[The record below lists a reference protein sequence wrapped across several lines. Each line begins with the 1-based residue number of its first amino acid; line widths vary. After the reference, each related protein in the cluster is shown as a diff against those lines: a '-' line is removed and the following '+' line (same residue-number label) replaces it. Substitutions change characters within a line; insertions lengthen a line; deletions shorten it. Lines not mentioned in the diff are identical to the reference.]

1 MKKNKYVTIVICILL
16 SLCIFIA
23 ACDGNG
29 RNSQEDGGKVIL
41 EYIEQSNVIHW
52 KCNWAEKYTLI
63 VYLGE
68 NADGTVVYNESDIS
82 GAENHRR
89 LGGYFAQSGKYFVI
103 LLVFKDNEVERE
115 TLVID
120 VVVDQIWQDPDD
132 NYHDPDAP
140 DDVDGVKRDI
150 GKLRSIYYHL
160 AKRNDDLSIVL
171 ANQNGIKSVSGF
183 TLSQYGDW
191 SYDKNANALNIKS
204 VYFKKFSVGARLSFE
219 VQYNDD
225 SQDKINVQIV
235 DELPMDI
242 IKGGV
247 INSPIYSE
255 NTNGVI
261 TLLNLAINYDI
272 YLGYDGKVAS
282 EGSKNYVKDVSID
295 GKRLLSS
302 AYVCSNDSKITLTA
316 NKSLSGLSYG
326 IHLLEIYTTHGKSE
340 VWLNLKGADSYP
352 INVKVDYDSSYPEI
366 FVRWDMLRDDAE
378 EFIVKVGDKE
388 YSSVDNSDLFDG
400 YNFNATGRIAYG
412 DEVRVTALMD
422 GKRETSLGAIL
433 NVDISNPSI
442 QRYLAYTNS
451 FEYLGTRYNT
461 FIDDYDEL
469 KDLVFYSLIH
479 YNDLTPST
487 DSNFEKM
494 WRIYVNPSLAGNA
507 TQLDTKI
514 RSAVEYFNEGVKDS
528 WQVKGGYIN
537 IYEVHLTVYSTC
549 IPSSATRTPTIKEN
563 IFNDTHFS
571 AVGRSVDFD
580 DFAVN
585 SLQETAEVTY
595 SEELYRA
602 LERGV
607 RPIPKQGSPAQAVY
621 QKAKTILRSI
631 IDDGMTDF
639 QKVHAIADWLS
650 AYVTYNWALS
660 DELNAASP
668 SNESY
673 NKYYAYRE
681 LYLEGAILDG
691 LAVCNGYAK
700 AVSLLCGI
708 EGIPCYK
715 IKGASGKGSELVNPV
730 YAQHAWNKVYIDGN
744 WYVLDS
750 TWANEKYQF
759 NGNSQTQEVL
769 KHNTLFMT
777 DEQSG
782 NQKDGA
788 HYEIY
793 LGDYSGYFAGAPYDV
808 FANTFF
814 NFDGNIYDMV
824 MDNESELEILLRYVA
839 KTKGKMMGQGSYIT
853 IDVRCDNLLLK
864 QYISALKSD
873 GLDIFANYGVDV
885 KYSQS
890 YGSMTSLVFWKK

>member
-1 MKKNKYVTIVICILL
+1 MRKNKYVTVVICILL
-16 SLCIFIA
+16 LLCIFMA

-29 RNSQEDGGKVIL
+29 GDSQDGGKIVL
-41 EYIEQSNVIHW
+41 EYVEQSNVIHW

-63 VYLGE
+63 VYFGE
-68 NADGTVVYNESDIS
+68 NTDGTVIYNESNIS

-89 LGGYFAQSGKYFVI
+89 LGGYFAQSGKHFVI
-103 LLVFKDNEVERE
+103 LFAFKGDKVERE
-115 TLVID
+115 TLIID
-120 VVVDQIWQDPDD
+120 VVVEENFQDPDD
-132 NYHDPDAP
+132 GYHDPDTP
-140 DDVDGVKRDI
+140 DDGEGVKRNV
-150 GKLRSIYYHL
+150 GKLKSVYYHL
-160 AKRNDDLSIVL
+160 AKSNDDLSIIL

-191 SYDKNANALNIKS
+191 SYDQDANALKIKS
-204 VYFKKFSVGARLSFE
+204 VYFKKFSAGARLSFE

-225 SQDKINVQIV
+225 REDKINVQLV
-235 DELPMDI
+235 DELPMDV
-242 IKGGV
+242 IKGGL
-247 INSPIYSE
+247 INSTIYSE

-261 TLLNLAINYDI
+261 TLLNLAINYNI
-272 YLGYDGKVAS
+272 YLGYNGEIAS

-302 AYVCSNDSKITLTA
+302 AYVCSSDSKITLTA

-326 IHLLEIYTTHGKSE
+326 MHLLEIYTTHGKSE
-340 VWLNLKGADSYP
+340 VWLNVKGANSYP
-352 INVKVDYDSSYPEI
+352 INVAVDYDTSYPEI

-378 EFIVKVGDKE
+378 EFIVKIGNKE
-388 YSSVDNSDLFDG
+388 YSSKDHSALFDG
-400 YNFNATGRIAYG
+400 YNFNATGKIVYG
-412 DEVRVTALMD
+412 DEVRVTALID
-422 GKRETSLGAIL
+422 GKGETSLGATL
-433 NVDISNPSI
+433 NVDISNSSI
-442 QRYLAYTNS
+442 QRYLSYTDS
-451 FEYLGTRYNT
+451 FEYLGKRYNT
-461 FIDDYDEL
+461 FINDYDEL

-479 YNDLTPST
+479 YNDLAPST
-487 DSNFEKM
+487 DSKFEKM
-494 WRIYVNPSLAGNA
+494 WRIYVNPSLAGDA
-507 TQLDTKI
+507 TQLDTNI
-514 RSAVEYFNEGVKDS
+514 RAAVEYFNEGVKDS

-537 IYEVHLTVYSTC
+537 IYEVHFTVYSTC
-549 IPSSATRTPTIKEN
+549 IPSSVVRTPTVKEN
-563 IFNDTHFS
+563 PFNDTHFS
-571 AVGRSVDFD
+571 SVGRSADFD
-580 DFAVN
+580 EFALN
-585 SLQETAEVTY
+585 NLQETAEVTY

-621 QKAKTILRSI
+621 EKAKTILRSI

-668 SNESY
+668 SSDSY

-715 IKGASGKGSELVNPV
+715 IKGASGKGSELLNQV
-730 YAQHAWNKVYIDGN
+730 YAQHAWNKVCIDGN

-759 NGNSQTQEVL
+759 AGSSQTQEVL

-782 NQKDGA
+782 NQKGGA

-793 LGDYSGYFAGAPYDV
+793 LGDYSGYFGGSPYDV

-814 NFDGNIYDMV
+814 NYDGNIYDMV
-824 MDNESELEILLRYVA
+824 IENKAELEILLRYVA
-839 KTKGKMMGQGSYIT
+839 STKGNVMGQGSYIT
-853 IDVRCDNLLLK
+853 LDVRCDNLLLK
-864 QYISALKSD
+864 DYIAALKND
-873 GLDIFANYGVDV
+873 GLNIFANYGVDI
-885 KYSQS
+885 KYSPS
-890 YGSMTSLVFWKK
+890 YGSMTSIVFWKK